1 MGLAD
6 AAARRLARRPRVTI
20 RDEQAG
26 DREAIRRLL
35 VAAFGGEAEA
45 KLVDALR
52 ADGDL
57 AVALV
62 ADDESEIVGHVALSP
77 LKSPARALALAP
89 VAVTPSRQ
97 RQGIGS
103 ALIEGVLRRARTVG
117 CQIVFVVGEPEY
129 YARFG
134 FTTAAAARFE
144 CAYAGPYFMALCL
157 SETPVEPA
165 PVVYSDCFA
174 EL

>member
-1 MGLAD
+1 MI
-6 AAARRLARRPRVTI
+6 I

-35 VAAFGGEAEA
+35 VAAFGGGAEA
-45 KLVDALR
+45 QLVDALR

-62 ADDESEIVGHVALSP
+62 AEDEREIAGYVALSP
-77 LKSPARALALAP
+77 LKSPAGALALAP
-89 VAVTPSRQ
+89 VAVIPNKQ

-103 ALIEGVLRRARTVG
+103 ALIEAALRRARDLG
-117 CQIVFVVGEPEY
+117 CQIVFVVGEPAY
-129 YARFG
+129 YGRFG
-134 FTTAAAARFE
+134 FTTTAAAGFE
-144 CAYAGPYFMALCL
+144 CVYAGPYFMALNL
-157 SETPVEPA
+157 SQTHVPPA
-165 PVVYSDCFA
+165 PLVYSGRFA